1 MTEEEERRRAE
12 IERLLGALAAVA
24 VQRAAARDRG
34 DAQNHAVRYDALAQA
49 VYRLCGLE

>member
-1 MTEEEERRRAE
+1 MTEDERRRAE

-24 VQRAAARDRG
+24 VQRASARDRG
-34 DAQNHAVRYDALAQA
+34 DAETHSLRYDALAEA